1 MAKMFPTYH
10 QKVGHMQ
17 DRTSHTP

>member
-1 MAKMFPTYH
+1 MAKMSPTYH